1 MVQKDV
7 LLLDGGEHVAVIVLH
22 PFRHAGREGGPE
34 KIGAGG
40 NDEFFQVGNA
50 QHAAQFDHLIVF
62 DAQFFLDQ
70 RAQLFGGPGGKFQT
84 DHLAPAAAFQR
95 GFKFAHQ
102 IFGLVFNFKIAVAQ
116 DAEQAMATV
125 GVAGEEHVEMEEE
138 KFLKRQ
144 EAVFAVF
151 AGQRHK
157 AGNLL
162 GDGQQRLER
171 AVVGFALQ
179 LQGQRKAGVGDE
191 GEGMGRVNREGRE
204 HGKDVAQEVVF
215 EKLQVA
221 PGEFGAGG
229 DQDAFGLH
237 LAAQTLEHRLLHL
250 HQIPRIGVNEG
261 QLFGGAE
268 AIFGGGGI
276 ARLHQRAQACD
287 ADGVKF
293 IEVGG

>member
-1 MVQKDV
+1 M
-7 LLLDGGEHVAVIVLH
+7 
-22 PFRHAGREGGPE
+22 
-34 KIGAGG
+34 
-40 NDEFFQVGNA
+40 
-50 QHAAQFDHLIVF
+50 AA
-62 DAQFFLDQ
+62 
-70 RAQLFGGPGGKFQT
+70 
-84 DHLAPAAAFQR
+84 
-95 GFKFAHQ
+95 
-102 IFGLVFNFKIAVAQ
+102 
-116 DAEQAMATV
+116 V

-162 GDGQQRLER
+162 GDGQKRLER
-171 AVVGFALQ
+171 AVIGFALQ

-191 GEGMGRVNREGRE
+191 GEGMGWVNREGRE

-237 LAAQTLEHRLLHL
+237 LAAQALEHRLLHL
-250 HQIPRIGVNEG
+250 HQVAGIGVNEG

-287 ADGVKF
+287 ADGVKL
-293 IEVGG
+293 IEVGGRDGQEPQPFQKRHGGVGRLFQNAPVEGQPRDFAVEKAARAGGFLGRKDNRLGEGGFEEISVGHGRQLPRDYVIQVTVFHP